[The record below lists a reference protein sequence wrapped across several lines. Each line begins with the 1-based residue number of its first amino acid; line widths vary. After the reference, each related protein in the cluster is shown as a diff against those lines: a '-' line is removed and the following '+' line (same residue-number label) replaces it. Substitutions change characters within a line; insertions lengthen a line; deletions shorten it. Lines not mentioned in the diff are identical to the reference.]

1 MPEQHLIP
9 STMMKMMLPPPQ
21 PPSTTNP
28 TTRNTHTPAIT
39 TTSSSSSAHD
49 GSDAA
54 AAAVAKPL
62 AVAPQNVGT
71 TSTAAATTTTTCF
84 ANMPPPLPSPRSTSA
99 APSNLTRH
107 TSASSVGTFSLF
119 DTQELLHEHLF
130 QSTETT
136 RRDDALLRNLMQTKQ
151 DIHNSFASLGTLP
164 SLSSDGSHG
173 VSVPAA
179 AAAAAASV
187 PAVAAKEKDESIPT
201 PVKDAA
207 TALVEMTTLSSTTTA
222 ESGHRDIASSSA
234 AEAPL
239 ATSTSLPTTAV
250 LPTNTCTTSTT
261 ASLFNSST
269 WTKSLQP
276 THVDVDYGKIFPEQI
291 RPTATTT
298 AAAAAVA
305 AAPASATA
313 PQTKPATDFLNIFL
327 NQLPP
332 PMVPPPP
339 STTTTTTTTD
349 AANAE
354 TLPAP
359 KPLAT
364 LVAPPTC
371 SSLCSATMPTTVPTA
386 TKAFTPLP
394 MNKSTAASTGTVVVV
409 PMAQASVAVLGP
421 RRAPA
426 RATTKRPVAA
436 AAVTDIPEVGP
447 GEIIP
452 FDQVTDRDVL
462 LGRGG
467 RTNHHAGNIRY
478 LAEKEKL
485 QETYLRASKDDKTGI
500 AQQLVDAI
508 NKDGGRFLKLWEDP
522 SQVSTLLASAV
533 TTKSSKRGVADS
545 ATAQAHSNAATFWF
559 EVDNLTARKKASQT
573 LREINTAE
581 NRAAKR
587 AKYTSTSTKK
597 GPR

>member
-1 MPEQHLIP
+1 MPEQLYQAP
-9 STMMKMMLPPPQ
+9 FTMMKMMLPPPN
-21 PPSTTNP
+21 TTNP
-28 TTRNTHTPAIT
+28 TTRNNNTPA
-39 TTSSSSSAHD
+39 TSNDD
-49 GSDAA
+49 GSEAA
-54 AAAVAKPL
+54 AIKPL
-62 AVAPQNVGT
+62 VAPQN
-71 TSTAAATTTTTCF
+71 SSAATTFF
-84 ANMPPPLPSPRSTSA
+84 ASMPPPPPSPRTTSA
-99 APSNLTRH
+99 GQSNLTRH
-107 TSASSVGTFSLF
+107 TSTSSVGTFSLF

-151 DIHNSFASLGTLP
+151 DSLSFASLGTLP
-164 SLSSDGSHG
+164 SLSSDGSNG
-173 VSVPAA
+173 VS
-179 AAAAAASV
+179 AAAAAS
-187 PAVAAKEKDESIPT
+187 ENSESIPT

-207 TALVEMTTLSSTTTA
+207 TALVEMTTSSTTTMA
-222 ESGHRDIASSSA
+222 EPTGREMSSLSA
-234 AEAPL
+234 AAAPF
-239 ATSTSLPTTAV
+239 ATTASFSTAA
-250 LPTNTCTTSTT
+250 LPSTTTT

-291 RPTATTT
+291 RPASNATT
-298 AAAAAVA
+298 AAAA
-305 AAPASATA
+305 SA
-313 PQTKPATDFLNIFL
+313 PQTKTATDFLNIFL

-339 STTTTTTTTD
+339 LSTTNDT
-349 AANAE
+349 ASSE
-354 TLPAP
+354 TVAVPAP
-359 KPLAT
+359 LTAA
-364 LVAPPTC
+364 VAPPTTT
-371 SSLCSATMPTTVPTA
+371 SLRSATTTVPTA

-394 MNKSTAASTGTVVVV
+394 TAKNAAAVPTSTVVV
-409 PMAQASVAVLGP
+409 PMALASFATLGP

-436 AAVTDIPEVGP
+436 AVATTDAPDEGH

-452 FDQVTDRDVL
+452 FDQVTERDVL

-485 QETYLRASKDDKTGI
+485 QESYLSASKDDKTGI

-522 SQVSTLLASAV
+522 SQVSTLLASTA
-533 TTKSSKRGVADS
+533 TAKSKRGGALDA

-587 AKYTSTSTKK
+587 AKYTSTSSTKTR
-597 GPR
+597 PR